1 MARSGI
7 LGNFSI
13 RWNVEES
20 RCVRWKGV
28 ITDLDEIAEMEERLE
43 LALELEI
50 LFNHAYE
57 SNGGIG
63 FTDHEFWRQSSEI
76 ADSLWR
82 RDYGWIEHTLRF
94 IGGEE
99 ALVLS
104 KRLKSYQ
111 QEREEKPKKREK
123 RKYQQEER

>member
-1 MARSGI
+1 M
-7 LGNFSI
+7 
-13 RWNVEES
+13 
-20 RCVRWKGV
+20 
-28 ITDLDEIAEMEERLE
+28 DEIAEMEERLE

-63 FTDHEFWRQSSEI
+63 FTDHEFWRQSTEI

>member
-43 LALELEI
+43 LALELET

-82 RDYGWIEHTLRF
+82 RDYGWIEHSLCF

-99 ALVLS
+99 AIVLS
-104 KRLKSYQ
+104 ARLKSYQ

>member
-13 RWNVEES
+13 RWNTEES

-28 ITDLDEIAEMEERLE
+28 ITDMDEIAEMEERLE
-43 LALELEI
+43 LALELET

-57 SNGGIG
+57 SNGGVG

-82 RDYGWIEHTLRF
+82 RDYGWIEHSLRF

>member
-1 MARSGI
+1 MGRSGI

-13 RWNVEES
+13 RWNAEES

-28 ITDLDEIAEMEERLE
+28 ITDMDE
-43 LALELEI
+43 
-50 LFNHAYE
+50 
-57 SNGGIG
+57 IG

-104 KRLKSYQ
+104 QRLKSYQ
-111 QEREEKPKKREK
+111 QEREEKPRKREK

>member
-13 RWNVEES
+13 RWNTEES

-28 ITDLDEIAEMEERLE
+28 ITDMDEIAEMEERLE
-43 LALELEI
+43 LALELET

-57 SNGGIG
+57 SNGGVG

>member
-1 MARSGI
+1 M
-7 LGNFSI
+7 
-13 RWNVEES
+13 
-20 RCVRWKGV
+20 
-28 ITDLDEIAEMEERLE
+28 DEIAEMEERLE
-43 LALELEI
+43 LALELET

-57 SNGGIG
+57 SNGGVG

-82 RDYGWIEHTLRF
+82 RDYGWIEHSLRF

-99 ALVLS
+99 DLVLS